1 MSPRLSIKLLLAA
14 ATYACIALGSDGRAQ
29 APAGSS
35 PAVETATFAGGC
47 FWCVEA
53 DFDKIAGV
61 VSTTSGYMG
70 GHLAK
75 PTYAQVSAGRSGH
88 VEVVQVQ
95 FDPRVVSY
103 AQLVEYFWR
112 TVDPTVKD
120 AQFCDRGSQYRT
132 AIFFHGDAQRRV
144 AEASKAALAASKP
157 FRADLVTEI
166 TPAATFYVA
175 DDEHQDY
182 YTANPVRYAYY
193 RRGCGRDQRLKFLWG
208 EQASKPAAPAGAPAA
223 RLIAP

>member
-1 MSPRLSIKLLLAA
+1 MSRRALIQSLLALA
-14 ATYACIALGSDGRAQ
+14 ACAAVALGGNARAQ
-29 APAGSS
+29 AHA
-35 PAVETATFAGGC
+35 AQKAALETATFAGGC

-53 DFDKIAGV
+53 DFDKIEGV

-70 GHLAK
+70 GRVTK

-88 VEVVQVQ
+88 AEVVQVQ

-132 AIFFHGDAQRRV
+132 AIFVHSDAQRRA
-144 AEASKAALAASKP
+144 AEASKAALASSKP
-157 FRADLVTEI
+157 FRAEIVTEI

-175 DDEHQDY
+175 EDDHQDY
-182 YTANPVRYAYY
+182 YRMNPVRYAYY

-208 EQASKPAAPAGAPAA
+208 EQAAKPVAPAGAPAA
-223 RLIAP
+223 RLVAP

>member
-1 MSPRLSIKLLLAA
+1 MRRRALIQSLLAA
-14 ATYACIALGSDGRAQ
+14 AACAAVALGGDVRAQ
-29 APAGSS
+29 TPAAPKPGL
-35 PAVETATFAGGC
+35 ETATFAGGC

-53 DFDKIAGV
+53 DFDKIEGV

-70 GHLAK
+70 GHVAK
-75 PTYAQVSAGRSGH
+75 PTYAQVTSGRTGH
-88 VEVVQVQ
+88 AEVVQVQ

-132 AIFFHGDAQRRV
+132 AIFVHSDAQRRA

-157 FRADLVTEI
+157 FRADIVTEI
-166 TPAATFYVA
+166 APAGPFYVA
-175 DDEHQDY
+175 EDDHQDY
-182 YTANPVRYAYY
+182 YMVNPVRYAYY

-208 EQASKPAAPAGAPAA
+208 EQAAKPVAPTGATAA
-223 RLIAP
+223 RFTAP